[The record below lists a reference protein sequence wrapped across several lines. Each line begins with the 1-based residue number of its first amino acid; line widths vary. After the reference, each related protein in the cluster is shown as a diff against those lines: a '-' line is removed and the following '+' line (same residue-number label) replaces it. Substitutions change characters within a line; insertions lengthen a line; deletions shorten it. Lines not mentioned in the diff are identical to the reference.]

1 MLKFVKRLKN
11 FEKREV
17 VMAKICI
24 YGVGAVGG
32 FMGTLLA
39 QSGNQVSAVARG
51 NTLESIKKKGMR
63 LEMDGQVITRP
74 VAISDD
80 PADLGVQDIVIVAV
94 KSQAMTAVAE
104 AIAPLIGPQTLVLT
118 AMNGVPWWF
127 FQGFGDECLG
137 LCLKS
142 VDPTGSIAAAI
153 PADQVVGGVVYGSY
167 FQHEPG
173 FACNKFGKRIVV
185 GRPDG
190 ANNDTLEALAG
201 VLTRAGMEIE
211 ITQSIQREIWFKLW
225 GNMTMNPVS
234 AITGATCDRVLDDP
248 LVNRF
253 CLNIMEEAAQIGARF
268 GCPIEQ
274 SGEQRNSLTREL
286 GAFKTSMLQD
296 VEAGRSVE
304 LDALVASVREIG
316 CHLGIETPNIDI
328 LLGLA
333 RLHARVRGLYPV

>member
-1 MLKFVKRLKN
+1 
-11 FEKREV
+11 
-17 VMAKICI
+17 MAKICI

-74 VAISDD
+74 VAISDE

-153 PADQVVGGVVYGSY
+153 PADQVVGRGG
-167 FQHEPG
+167 
-173 FACNKFGKRIVV
+173 
-185 GRPDG
+185 
-190 ANNDTLEALAG
+190 
-201 VLTRAGMEIE
+201 
-211 ITQSIQREIWFKLW
+211 IWQLF
-225 GNMTMNPVS
+225 S
-234 AITGATCDRVLDDP
+234 A
-248 LVNRF
+248 
-253 CLNIMEEAAQIGARF
+253 
-268 GCPIEQ
+268 
-274 SGEQRNSLTREL
+274 
-286 GAFKTSMLQD
+286 
-296 VEAGRSVE
+296 
-304 LDALVASVREIG
+304 
-316 CHLGIETPNIDI
+316 
-328 LLGLA
+328 
-333 RLHARVRGLYPV
+333 